1 MKLVKGISLF
11 FIYPLFMLTLGFY
24 AGVEAERYFHPAGQE
39 GDMRQV
45 QEEYGK
51 GRDEAL
57 GPETEPSDAPAD
69 YGPAGGLTGD
79 GEVLEA
85 AAGGHETLCVD
96 TEYVLKET
104 NILDHTEME
113 TKRRL
118 PDRYVG
124 LNREQ
129 FLDVMN
135 LYEEFPPLAEQERGF
150 VGLEVLSFS
159 RERVVVRMDYRYIQP
174 TADFYLAVYDN
185 RVLVYLEDRE
195 TVFIET
201 DIRLESLPAEL
212 QQSIIGMMRVE
223 GQEELYNFL
232 ETYSS

>member
-1 MKLVKGISLF
+1 MKIVKGIGLF

-24 AGVEAERYFHPAGQE
+24 AGVEAERYFYPAGPE
-39 GDMRQV
+39 GGAQV
-45 QEEYGK
+45 QEEQGK
-51 GRDEAL
+51 VRDEAPGL
-57 GPETEPSDAPAD
+57 EIGPSDVPD
-69 YGPAGGLTGD
+69 YGIAEGLTGD
-79 GEVLEA
+79 REVLEA
-85 AAGGHETLCVD
+85 AAGRETLCVD

-113 TKRRL
+113 TKRKL

-129 FLDVMN
+129 FLDVMS

-159 RERVVVRMDYRYIQP
+159 RERVVVRMNYRYIQP

-185 RVLVYLEDRE
+185 KVLVYLEDRE

-201 DIRLESLPAEL
+201 DIRLETLPPEL
-212 QQSIIGMMRVE
+212 QQSIIRMMRVE

>member
-1 MKLVKGISLF
+1 MKIVKGIGLF

-24 AGVEAERYFHPAGQE
+24 AGVEAERYFNPSGQE
-39 GDMRQV
+39 GDAQV
-45 QEEYGK
+45 QEEQGK
-51 GRDEAL
+51 VRDEAPGL
-57 GPETEPSDAPAD
+57 HTEPLDVPTD
-69 YGPAGGLTGD
+69 YGIAEGLTGD

-85 AAGGHETLCVD
+85 AAGRETLCVD

-113 TKRRL
+113 TRRRL

-174 TADFYLAVYDN
+174 TADFYLAAYDN
-185 RVLVYLEDRE
+185 KVLVYLEDRE

-201 DIRLESLPAEL
+201 DIRLETLPPEL
-212 QQSIIGMMRVE
+212 QQSIIRMMRVE

>member
-1 MKLVKGISLF
+1 MKIVKGISLF

-24 AGVEAERYFHPAGQE
+24 VGVEAERYFHPAGQE
-39 GDMRQV
+39 GGAQV

-57 GPETEPSDAPAD
+57 GPETEPSYAPAED
-69 YGPAGGLTGD
+69 SAAEGLTGD

-85 AAGGHETLCVD
+85 AAGRETLCVD

-113 TKRRL
+113 TRRTL

-135 LYEEFPPLAEQERGF
+135 LYEEYPPLAEQERGF

-185 RVLVYLEDRE
+185 RVLVYLEDRK

>member
-1 MKLVKGISLF
+1 MKIVKGIGLF

-24 AGVEAERYFHPAGQE
+24 AGVEAERYFYPAGQE
-39 GDMRQV
+39 KDAPV
-45 QEEYGK
+45 QEEHGK
-51 GRDEAL
+51 GRDEAQ
-57 GPETEPSDAPAD
+57 GPETEPSDEPTD
-69 YGPAGGLTGD
+69 YGIAEGLTGD

-85 AAGGHETLCVD
+85 AAGRETLCVD

-113 TKRRL
+113 TRRKL

-129 FLDVMN
+129 FLDVLK
-135 LYEEFPPLAEQERGF
+135 LYEAFPPLAEQERGF

-174 TADFYLAVYDN
+174 TADFYLAAYDN

-201 DIRLESLPAEL
+201 GIRLETLPPEL
-212 QQSIIGMMRVE
+212 QQSIIRMMRVE